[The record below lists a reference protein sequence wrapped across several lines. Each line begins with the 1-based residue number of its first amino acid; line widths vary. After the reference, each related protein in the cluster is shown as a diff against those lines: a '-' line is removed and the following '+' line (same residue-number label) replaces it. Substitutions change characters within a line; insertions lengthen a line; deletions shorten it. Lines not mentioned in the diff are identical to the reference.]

1 MFKFYHYYLYLLL
14 QFGTFQKCSNITLPS
29 SERRQYQ
36 VMPVQ
41 NRAFCL
47 EHSTGARTMSW
58 PGGHAHLALLWPLS
72 WTLREPAVLLQPG
85 PCGSSE
91 SFPRGQSHLSQSCEF
106 HCAAPDRRS
115 VQQVMHVRA
124 PAQVEWPSPS
134 QTTSAATTPLHLT
147 GAGRS
152 VDGDQPPGQ
161 HALTETRVSSLTEH
175 RANFWVNQ
183 EWWVAPTQLS
193 TPLQPHPQG
202 YEMQLSQRKAP
213 GYLTCLTASVL
224 NTVFSTK
231 RMASLCW
238 DFTVL

>member
-1 MFKFYHYYLYLLL
+1 MQQHNAALVREE
-14 QFGTFQKCSNITLPS
+14 TIP
-29 SERRQYQ
+29 
-36 VMPVQ
+36 
-41 NRAFCL
+41 
-47 EHSTGARTMSW
+47 
-58 PGGHAHLALLWPLS
+58 GHACSKQSFLSGAQHGSQDCVLARRLHTSCTALA
-72 WTLREPAVLLQPG
+72 THGMLREPAVLLQPG

-115 VQQVMHVRA
+115 APQVMHVRA

-134 QTTSAATTPLHLT
+134 QTTSVATTSLHLT

-152 VDGDQPPGQ
+152 VGGDQPPGQ

-202 YEMQLSQRKAP
+202 YEMHLSQRKAP
-213 GYLTCLTASVL
+213 GYLTA
-224 NTVFSTK
+224 
-231 RMASLCW
+231 
-238 DFTVL
+238 